1 MGASASAPDEGKG
14 IPPGPPPTEDFV
26 VRLDGTNEAYIAG
39 SASATAFLTA
49 RVALVVSD
57 SCPPSLLSLCAMQP
71 QALLA
76 LARDLERLL
85 ELFDACV
92 GRRPPVTTSSLGRR
106 VRVEVDFLEGAAG
119 LAHHGRAG
127 FAVGPAF
134 AEECARS
141 RCAGVGTGALLSHV
155 FTYECCRNYLF
166 AEFTSVV
173 DYAVARGVVSRGT
186 QVAVEPSCWGWV
198 NQGFVNCLGVLLFL
212 DDDGPG
218 GLATRSAVDYHGQN
232 AEGFLASME
241 AALQRHID
249 DTSLS
254 WEDTFMH
261 ECLPWAEH
269 QSLDNV
275 YSGLLV
281 RLWRGEG
288 RGAFL
293 ARFFQVALPT
303 LRGNGRLPRD
313 KGDFATAR
321 ENLFLACSIAARR
334 DLGAEFAKLRLPLR
348 AGVAGELALL
358 LVATS

>member
-1 MGASASAPDEGKG
+1 MGSSASAPTTTTT
-14 IPPGPPPTEDFV
+14 PPLLADTCV
-26 VRLDGTNEAYIAG
+26 VRLDGNNEPHISG
-39 SASATAFLTA
+39 TSSATAFLTA

-57 SCPPSLLSLCAMQP
+57 SCPPSLLSLCAAQP

-92 GRRPPVTTSSLGRR
+92 GKRPPVTTRSLGGR

-119 LAHHGRAG
+119 LAHHGCAG

-134 AEECARS
+134 VEQCARS
-141 RCAGVGTGALLSHV
+141 RCAGEGAGALVSHV
-155 FTYECCRNYLF
+155 FMYECSRNYIF
-166 AEFTSVV
+166 PDEFTPVV
-173 DYAVARGVVSRGT
+173 DYAVARGAVVSRGA
-186 QVAVEPSCWGWV
+186 QAIVETSCWGWV
-198 NQGFVNCLGVLLFL
+198 NQGFVNVLGTLLFL
-212 DDDGPG
+212 GDDGPG
-218 GLATRSAVDYHGQN
+218 GLAISAAFDYHGQG
-232 AEGFLASME
+232 ASEFITSME

-249 DTSLS
+249 DSALS
-254 WEDTFMH
+254 WADTFMH
-261 ECLPWAEH
+261 ERLPWASH

-281 RLWRGEG
+281 RLWRSEG

-321 ENLFLACSIAARR
+321 ENLFLGFSIAARR
-334 DLGAEFAKLRLPLR
+334 DLGAEFAELRLPLR
-348 AGVAGELALL
+348 AGVAEELALL